1 MNTEFAK
8 ITYDIIEDHEVLK
21 RKENIFM
28 KKVSLVIASLAIGL
42 LGLIIG
48 DAKENE
54 RIEEAV
60 EKKVEQRFRQI
71 EKNEEE
77 SH

>member
-1 MNTEFAK
+1 M
-8 ITYDIIEDHEVLK
+8 
-21 RKENIFM
+21 R
-28 KKVSLVIASLAIGL
+28 KVSLVIASLAIGL